1 MADYSLDTPI
11 AAADRS
17 SVVSIAIKDKQALF
31 MAYMPFIK
39 GGGLFVPTKK
49 EYHLGDE
56 IFLLAQIM
64 DEKEKLHIAGK
75 VVWINP
81 AGALQNRHQGIGVQ
95 LTGEHAESVRD
106 LIEEK
111 LGATISLTRKTHTM

>member
-1 MADYSLDTPI
+1 MPEYSLDTSTGK
-11 AAADRS
+11 AERS

-49 EYHLGDE
+49 EYSLHEE

-81 AGALQNRHQGIGVQ
+81 PGALQNRPQGIGVQ
-95 LTGEHAESVRD
+95 FTGEHASD
-106 LIEEK
+106 IQNLIEEK
-111 LGATISLTRKTHTM
+111 LGATVSLTRKTHTM